1 MTPPHHPL
9 AGATLA
15 HEPGGGLRV
24 IPAYVAIYERRAGG
38 ETPQH
43 EKLEKRKDPHG
54 KGGRLPLDPGG
65 RGRWG
70 PRGTWGSLGPIV
82 LQIALFAPCK
92 RAPRRRT
99 ASGGA

>member
-43 EKLEKRKDPHG
+43 KKQENRKDPHG
-54 KGGRLPLDPGG
+54 KGGRLPLDQAEPRLCGVQGG
-65 RGRWG
+65 GRWG
-70 PRGTWGSLGPIV
+70 PGH
-82 LQIALFAPCK
+82 
-92 RAPRRRT
+92 
-99 ASGGA
+99 